1 MKGKKIYEEGA
12 VWQEII
18 INLSESRIEEE
29 VENKQTLSTFN
40 CILNRD
46 DETKDLSL
54 ASLVPFAH
62 VLIYS
67 VDAFNIDTE
76 VVLPSGLLLVNK
88 HISKEYSMVVLI
100 AKEIVNPKWTRL
112 NMFQKKYSMNYL
124 YYIFMRI
131 VNYCLFIQQG
141 EMKIFMKA

>member
-1 MKGKKIYEEGA
+1 MLRFIAIPSEIEIEREKIYEEGA

-88 HISKEYSMVVLI
+88 HISKE
-100 AKEIVNPKWTRL
+100 N
-112 NMFQKKYSMNYL
+112 
-124 YYIFMRI
+124 
-131 VNYCLFIQQG
+131 
-141 EMKIFMKA
+141 

>member
-1 MKGKKIYEEGA
+1 M
-12 VWQEII
+12 
-18 INLSESRIEEE
+18 NLSESRIDEE

-40 CILNRD
+40 CILSRD

-112 NMFQKKYSMNYL
+112 NMFQKIQYE
-124 YYIFMRI
+124 
-131 VNYCLFIQQG
+131 LFILYFHENSKLLFIHSTRRNEDIYESLAEQFSG
-141 EMKIFMKA
+141 VTKRNYH